1 MMKKLSIHQ
10 RGFTIVELM
19 IATLVFSVILT
30 VVTMGVLSFSNRYYK
45 GVHASTTQNTTRNI
59 MDTITQAI
67 QFGDARVD
75 PSGANDFF
83 CAGGSVFMFDNN
95 GVMYDGSVG
104 QRGVYVTAKSGDA
117 CQNQA
122 LSNGRQML
130 GKRMRIASLSV
141 SPVAGVDNMY
151 RAQLVIAYGEDN
163 VLCAPSLPQGC
174 TASANYSSA
183 NFINRP
189 DVRCKAG
196 SGNQYCAVSRL
207 IANVQKRVVPN

>member
-1 MMKKLSIHQ
+1 MIKKLIGHQ
-10 RGFTIVELM
+10 RGFTIAELM

-30 VVTMGVLSFSNRYYK
+30 VVTMGVISFSSRYYK

-75 PSGANDFF
+75 PTGANNFF
-83 CAGGSVFMFDNN
+83 CAGGNVFMFDTS
-95 GVMYDGSVG
+95 GVMYEGSVG
-104 QRGVYVTAKSGDA
+104 QRGVYVAPKDRDA
-117 CQNQA
+117 CQNQ
-122 LSNGRQML
+122 LLNSGRQML
-130 GKRMRIASLSV
+130 GKRMRITTFSV
-141 SPVAGVDNMY
+141 SPVASVPNMY

-163 VLCAPSLPQGC
+163 MLCAPSLPQGC
-174 TASANYSSA
+174 SESANYSAA

-189 DVRCKAG
+189 DVRCKPG

-207 IANVQKRVVPN
+207 TANVQKRVVPN

>member
-1 MMKKLSIHQ
+1 MKKLSIHQ

-75 PSGANDFF
+75 PSGTNNFF
-83 CAGGSVFMFDNN
+83 CAGGSVFMFDSS
-95 GVMYDGSVG
+95 GAMYDDSGG
-104 QRGVYVTAKSGDA
+104 QRGVYVAPKTGDT
-117 CQNQA
+117 CLDQP
-122 LSNGRQML
+122 LTGGRQML
-130 GKRMRIASLSV
+130 GERMRVAAINV
-141 SPVAGVDNMY
+141 TQVAGVDNMY
-151 RAQLVIAYGEDN
+151 RAQIVIAYGEDN
-163 VLCAPSLPQGC
+163 VLCAPSLPLGC
-174 TASANYSSA
+174 TAGANYSAA

-189 DVRCKAG
+189 DVTCKPG

-207 IANVQKRVVPN
+207 TANVQKRVSPN